1 MNVFIISVGN
11 KLNQWEHDGIDYY
24 TKQIS
29 NQLVINF
36 IDIKGQQHPKR
47 SLNEVLKL
55 ESEQILKKI
64 PKDSYIV

>member
-36 IDIKGQQHPKR
+36 IDVKGQQHPKR
-47 SLNEVLKL
+47 SLNEVL
-55 ESEQILKKI
+55 
-64 PKDSYIV
+64 